1 LKDGHE
7 LLKDKPCSKQP
18 ATSEHEDIAG
28 WVQEA
33 IHCDCYQMA
42 EMDAKEL

>member
-7 LLKDKPCSKQP
+7 LLKDKPYSKQL
-18 ATSEHEDIAG
+18 ATSQNEDSAR
-28 WVQEA
+28 WEQEVV
-33 IHCDCYQMA
+33 HSDCYQMA